1 MRFLQEQIL
10 VTERL
15 ILRPFE
21 EKDIEPTYQMNL
33 DAIVSK
39 YTGDGGVVSY
49 DEIERRIRENIF
61 TDYKKY
67 GYGRMAIELKSTGEF
82 IGFCGLKYLEDIM
95 EVDLGYRLKSTHWN
109 KGYATESCHAI
120 VDFGFNELKLNKI
133 IALVLPENL
142 TSINVLGKLDFEYEK
157 EIETDGLST
166 LMFNRYSK

>member
-1 MRFLQEQIL
+1 MRFPQEQIL

-49 DEIERRIRENIF
+49 HEIERRIRENIF
-61 TDYKKY
+61 GDYKKY

-82 IGFCGLKYLEDIM
+82 IGFCGLKYLEDIK

-142 TSINVLGKLDFEYEK
+142 ASINVLGKLDFEYEK
-157 EIETDGLST
+157 EIETDGLSA

>member
-1 MRFLQEQIL
+1 MILPQSYKL
-10 VTERL
+10 VTKRL

-61 TDYKKY
+61 GDYKKY
-67 GYGRMAIELKSTGEF
+67 GYGRMAVELKSTGEF
-82 IGFCGLKYLEDIM
+82 IGFCGLKYLEGLK

-109 KGYATESCHAI
+109 KGYATESCQAI
-120 VDFGFNELKLNKI
+120 VDFGFNQLKLARI
-133 IALVLPENL
+133 IALVLPENIA
-142 TSINVLGKLDFEYEK
+142 SINVLDKLDFDYEK
-157 EIETDGLST
+157 EIETDGLSAM
-166 LMFNRYSK
+166 MFARHSK